1 MFLHKNKSVHHK
13 KISCDLNFKQR
24 PGGSSSA
31 KHSTGCICMDNCLFL
46 TVIKIFTF
54 YGSFFHIMFSKPYWH
69 EFVISYCCSFMWVIE
84 INTYISILEV
94 YLTVLNHIEMQFRRG
109 KQDIMKYPRFR
120 SAKQIIIF
128 PMLFDVHLIFHE
140 TFISVNIA

>member
-1 MFLHKNKSVHHK
+1 
-13 KISCDLNFKQR
+13 
-24 PGGSSSA
+24 
-31 KHSTGCICMDNCLFL
+31 
-46 TVIKIFTF
+46 
-54 YGSFFHIMFSKPYWH
+54 
-69 EFVISYCCSFMWVIE
+69 MWVIE